1 MGATSLPAPQA
12 PLLLLLLLLLL
23 PVALLLLAAAWCL
36 HWRRKRQRM
45 PYPGE
50 RVSQWG
56 GQRAWPES
64 ADPLGAIGAL
74 PGALTPHQPE
84 DPGLGVGV
92 GGMCGGGRVGNLSRE
107 GVGQSVCK
115 KTLLGPWR
123 GTDWNRQQ
131 TGGQRGGCWAR
142 VQGERTRPE
151 PGPDHGDGEEGTGRV
166 RGQGSSGG
174 MGLETDRL
182 GGGCEEGGRGGD
194 ASRGRWVWPSGEPG
208 GKREI
213 RERQ

>member
-1 MGATSLPAPQA
+1 MDEVTEAQRSEQPTRGHTAGPGRPFFPFPGLALLLSHPASSLLADSSTLLPPRSPGALGATSLPAPQA

-74 PGALTPHQPE
+74 PGALTPHQAE

-92 GGMCGGGRVGNLSRE
+92 GGLCGGG
-107 GVGQSVCK
+107 
-115 KTLLGPWR
+115 P
-123 GTDWNRQQ
+123 
-131 TGGQRGGCWAR
+131 
-142 VQGERTRPE
+142 
-151 PGPDHGDGEEGTGRV
+151 
-166 RGQGSSGG
+166 
-174 MGLETDRL
+174 
-182 GGGCEEGGRGGD
+182 
-194 ASRGRWVWPSGEPG
+194 
-208 GKREI
+208 
-213 RERQ
+213 